1 MLVLDLALSF
11 NTAYYKFGSI
21 VKERKCIAYNT
32 LMKSFG
38 LEIFSIM
45 ILMIM
50 FFIANNT
57 WFEGVM
63 IVFLV

>member
-21 VKERKCIAYNT
+21 VKGRKCIAYNT
-32 LMKSFG
+32 LMKCFG

-45 ILMIM
+45 TLIVM

-57 WFEGVM
+57 FFEGVM